1 MSCFDYIFNSP
12 NPLHSIASYTFILVM
27 ENQTKPTPVLLVS
40 DQPLG
45 LEKRRE
51 IEKKENIKI
60 IAYHRIITHF
70 KLGAAWIRR
79 PSFEINE
86 IIQKV
91 LSDERI
97 SAVYYFLQGEIS
109 ILELGGSR

>member
-1 MSCFDYIFNSP
+1 MPESP
-12 NPLHSIASYTFILVM
+12 A
-27 ENQTKPTPVLLVS
+27 KPTNVLLVS
-40 DQPLG
+40 DQPLS
-45 LEKRRE
+45 LAKRRE
-51 IEKKENIKI
+51 MEKKEKLKI

>member
-1 MSCFDYIFNSP
+1 MKKEIKSTD
-12 NPLHSIASYTFILVM
+12 
-27 ENQTKPTPVLLVS
+27 VLLVS
-40 DQPLG
+40 DQPLS

-51 IEKKENIKI
+51 IEKKEKLKI
-60 IAYHRIITHF
+60 IAYHRIITYN

-109 ILELGGSR
+109 ILELGGSRE

>member
-1 MSCFDYIFNSP
+1 
-12 NPLHSIASYTFILVM
+12 M
-27 ENQTKPTPVLLVS
+27 EKEIKSTNVLLVS
-40 DQPLG
+40 DQPLS

-51 IEKKENIKI
+51 IEKKEKLKI
-60 IAYHRIITHF
+60 IAYHRIIPHF

-109 ILELGGSR
+109 ILELRW